1 MKLLRLKARYRRW
14 RAARKLRKS
23 GYASWALYRRH
34 CDLDIE
40 WYTHRITDFYKGYP
54 FVYCFEDRNNHYAY
68 ELIADYGPG
77 GLIFGQDRIMAWC
90 EENSKS
96 KYRFDCQRVSKR
108 NGEWHFDEMGGGD
121 FIFAAFKDERDYI
134 MFLLR
139 WS

>member
-23 GYASWALYRRH
+23 GYASWAMYRRH
-34 CDLDIE
+34 CDPDVVS
-40 WYTHRITDFYKGYP
+40 YAYRITDFYKGYP
-54 FVYCFEDRNNHYAY
+54 FVYCFEDRDHYAY
-68 ELIADYGPG
+68 ELLADYGPG
-77 GLIFGQDRIMAWC
+77 GLIFGQDRMMAWC

-96 KYRFDCQRVSKR
+96 KYRFDCHRVGKR
-108 NGEWHFDEMGGGD
+108 NGEWHFDELGGGD
-121 FIFAAFKDERDYI
+121 FEFAAFKDERDYV

>member
-14 RAARKLRKS
+14 RAARKLKKS
-23 GYASWALYRRH
+23 GYTSWAMYRRH

-54 FVYCFEDRNNHYAY
+54 FVYCFEDGSHYAY
-68 ELIADYGPG
+68 EMLADYGPG
-77 GLIFGQDRIMAWC
+77 GLIFGHDRIIGWC
-90 EENSKS
+90 ESNTRSKC
-96 KYRFDCQRVSKR
+96 RIDGQRVSKR
-108 NGEWHFDEMGGGD
+108 NGDWHFDEMGGGD

-139 WS
+139 WA

>member
-14 RAARKLRKS
+14 RAARKLKKS
-23 GYASWALYRRH
+23 GYASWALYRHYRDPDVIV
-34 CDLDIE
+34 CADK
-40 WYTHRITDFYKGYP
+40 ITDFYNGYP
-54 FVYCFEDRNNHYAY
+54 FICCFEDRSHYAY
-68 ELIADYGPG
+68 ELLADYGPG

-96 KYRFDCQRVSKR
+96 KYRFDCHRVSKR

-121 FIFAAFKDERDYI
+121 FEFAAFKDERDYI